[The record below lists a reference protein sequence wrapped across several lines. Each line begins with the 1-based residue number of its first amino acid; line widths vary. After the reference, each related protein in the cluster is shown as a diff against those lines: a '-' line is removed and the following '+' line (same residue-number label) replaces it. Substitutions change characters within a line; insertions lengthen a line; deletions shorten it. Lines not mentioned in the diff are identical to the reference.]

1 MTPGRVGIGE
11 ALALRAVV
19 VEVALPVRVGRKV
32 GAVEGHIAPV
42 LGKFGAQGSGYTV
55 EAGGERFR
63 VFAQLDR
70 EAVAG
75 PLRGRPPDGLSE
87 RVMLRDQARRAVQ
100 VGRA

>member
-55 EAGGERFR
+55 EAGERFR

-75 PLRGRPPDGLSE
+75 HSEGVPPMAS
-87 RVMLRDQARRAVQ
+87 ASA
-100 VGRA
+100 